1 MEMKGFHFSDGKQN
15 MSSGGSVPS
24 PHAYRIY
31 SMNVVDSSISR
42 PSSASPNGKPSG
54 PAVSMGSV
62 QGHYVQQ
69 AKQRVDENKANLGA
83 VKLQETASTSQMKP
97 VRTGAIKP
105 QAVKV
110 EESKA

>member
-1 MEMKGFHFSDGKQN
+1 MMVMGFFNIYIKV
-15 MSSGGSVPS
+15 SVLANALVFV
-24 PHAYRIY
+24 HQ
-31 SMNVVDSSISR
+31 
-42 PSSASPNGKPSG
+42 K
-54 PAVSMGSV
+54 
-62 QGHYVQQ
+62 

-83 VKLQETASTSQMKP
+83 VKLQETASTNQMKP

>member
-1 MEMKGFHFSDGKQN
+1 MEMKGFHFSDGKQS

-24 PHAYRIY
+24 PHTYRIY

-42 PSSASPNGKPSG
+42 PSSASPSGKPSG

-69 AKQRVDENKANLGA
+69 AKQRVDDNKASLGA
-83 VKLQETASTSQMKP
+83 VKLQETASTNQMKP

>member
-1 MEMKGFHFSDGKQN
+1 MMVTGVFSN
-15 MSSGGSVPS
+15 
-24 PHAYRIY
+24 
-31 SMNVVDSSISR
+31 
-42 PSSASPNGKPSG
+42 ASFFVCQK
-54 PAVSMGSV
+54 
-62 QGHYVQQ
+62 

>member
-24 PHAYRIY
+24 PHAYR
-31 SMNVVDSSISR
+31 
-42 PSSASPNGKPSG
+42 PSSASPNGKQSG

>member
-1 MEMKGFHFSDGKQN
+1 
-15 MSSGGSVPS
+15 
-24 PHAYRIY
+24 
-31 SMNVVDSSISR
+31 
-42 PSSASPNGKPSG
+42 
-54 PAVSMGSV
+54 MGSV